1 MGNRSTKTPVS
12 QWGRSTLAA
21 LAEALGVHRNWVS
34 ELVDRGAPGG
44 PPYCELAWRTWMAAN
59 GHDAKRA
66 PDKDLLDLLAKSG
79 IPQYRKLLLGDQA
92 DEQKS
97 SSSSSGSGSTGLLDE
112 ERQAKA
118 EADRA
123 ETEAQL
129 SAIKVGKEARTIIH
143 VDNLHRLVDAIG
155 LLFIPLMRGVPEAC
169 TDAIN
174 RAAVEEAIAANQE
187 QLVPKL
193 EITLKTFLEELARE
207 R

>member
-1 MGNRSTKTPVS
+1 MGNRSTKAPVS
-12 QWGRSTLAA
+12 QWGKSTLAA

-34 ELVDRGAPGG
+34 ELVGRGAPGG

-59 GHDAKRA
+59 GHDAKKA
-66 PDKDLLDLLAKSG
+66 PAPDLLDLLAKSG

-92 DEQKS
+92 ERSTTTTTTGS
-97 SSSSSGSGSTGLLDE
+97 SSHGLLDE
-112 ERQAKA
+112 ERQARA

-129 SAIKVGKEARTIIH
+129 SAIRVGKEARTVIH

-155 LLFIPLMRGVPEAC
+155 LLFIPLMRGVPESC
-169 TDAIN
+169 LDAAN
-174 RAAVEEAIAANQE
+174 RAAVEQAIAANQE
-187 QLVPKL
+187 QLVPNL
-193 EITLKTFLEELARE
+193 HQALKKFLEDLARE